1 MKNKKPKNNVFKFL
15 NQSIRHF
22 KEIGAIAPD
31 SPPCIDTLV
40 NTIPFAS
47 AELIVEYGA
56 GSGAVTCEILRRKE
70 PESTFICFEKNNS
83 FYNFLRK
90 NVAGPNF
97 FIIHDDV
104 FNSRNILFLKFGLH
118 LGSVDCI
125 ISTLPWSLLKFDD
138 LLKNVVIPL
147 LKDDGIFIQYMYTSS
162 VLKGD
167 VLRPILDRY
176 FSKIDFE
183 FVFFNIPPVLVYA
196 CRVRKKNNDLELSA

>member
-1 MKNKKPKNNVFKFL
+1 
-15 NQSIRHF
+15 
-22 KEIGAIAPD
+22 
-31 SPPCIDTLV
+31 
-40 NTIPFAS
+40 
-47 AELIVEYGA
+47 
-56 GSGAVTCEILRRKE
+56 
-70 PESTFICFEKNNS
+70 
-83 FYNFLRK
+83 
-90 NVAGPNF
+90 
-97 FIIHDDV
+97 
-104 FNSRNILFLKFGLH
+104 